1 MKLYETEIS
10 VSINKSVFESNYI
23 HLVLSMAVWG
33 YFSIVELYCCYRND
47 MAPKAY
53 SIYTLAL
60 DQKSLL
66 AFDIK

>member
-1 MKLYETEIS
+1 MKLKFLCP
-10 VSINKSVFESNYI
+10 SIKVYLNQTIPIWYCQWLF
-23 HLVLSMAVWG
+23 WG

-66 AFDIK
+66 ALDVK

>member
-10 VSINKSVFESNYI
+10 VSINKSVFESNYT
-23 HLVLSMAVWG
+23 HLVLSMAV
-33 YFSIVELYCCYRND
+33 FSIVELYCCYRND

-66 AFDIK
+66 ALDVK